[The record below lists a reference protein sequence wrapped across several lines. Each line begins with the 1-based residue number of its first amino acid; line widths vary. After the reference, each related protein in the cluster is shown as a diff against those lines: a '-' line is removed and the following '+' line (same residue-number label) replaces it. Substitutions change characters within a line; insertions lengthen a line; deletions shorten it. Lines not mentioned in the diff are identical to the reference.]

1 MPRGVARAGVVGR
14 VELRNGLLGFNK
26 RVLEQKKADAQEA
39 ALTSALIGKNTGQNI
54 IATVP
59 SSLRPGKIGR
69 IWTGA
74 MWEDFDA
81 DVSQTGNRIRIRLGW
96 IKKKRS
102 YYKVQEYGGNAFG
115 TNIVPMHALAGALI
129 AAENHLKD
137 KGIH

>member
-1 MPRGVARAGVVGR
+1 MPRGVARSGVVGR
-14 VELRNGLLGFNK
+14 VELRNGLLAFSRGA
-26 RVLEQKKADAQEA
+26 LEQRKAQAQEA

-59 SSLRPGKIGR
+59 SSLRPGKVGR

-81 DVSQTGNRIRIRLGW
+81 DVTQTGNRIRIRLGW
-96 IKKKRS
+96 IKKKRT
-102 YYKVQEYGGNAFG
+102 YYRVQEYGGTAFG
-115 TNIVPMHALAGALI
+115 VNIVPMHALAGALI

-137 KGIH
+137 KGIK